1 MFKRIIECLKKW
13 RVRRLAKSY
22 EISNR
27 EIEVLIKYGS
37 KYTSFTSLINSAM
50 EKITRTYSFYAAEST
65 FEEERIVFA
74 LERKWCF

>member
-65 FEEERIVFA
+65 FEEERILYA
-74 LERKWCF
+74 LERK

>member
-1 MFKRIIECLKKW
+1 MLKTIFECGKRW
-13 RVRRLAKSY
+13 RIKRLAKSY

-65 FEEERIVFA
+65 FEEERILYA
-74 LERKWCF
+74 LERK

>member
-1 MFKRIIECLKKW
+1 MFERIIECLKKW

-50 EKITRTYSFYAAEST
+50 EKITRAYSFYAAEST
-65 FEEERIVFA
+65 FED
-74 LERKWCF
+74 

>member
-37 KYTSFTSLINSAM
+37 KYPSFTSLINSAM

-74 LERKWCF
+74 LERK

>member
-50 EKITRTYSFYAAEST
+50 EKITRTYSLYAAEST

-74 LERKWCF
+74 LKRK